1 MYLFKLNNLV
11 DLCSPFLSEPK
22 LTNNTPTQP
31 MKIYSLTHP
40 HNQGISMDDDIDT
53 LVGDDVNSTADSSV
67 SHSFYSNSLFS
78 MTRHG
83 DIPDDDF
90 LHRLSIKKISQD
102 KSSASAMVTNELMRA
117 SYMHK
122 LKRLDD
128 DMTDASTHNDD
139 EILDLLEMA
148 KRLDDNVDHGVSS
161 DISALSSPKL
171 PIPKQIDPPEENET
185 QHGMMASQRNCRN
198 KMYVSASNNPRDR
211 YRRTNTD
218 GNLKMRAPE
227 VDSKQQYTRRY
238 TDSYYSGVEQRDYKR
253 KPDPIGTSNSN
264 AGTHSEEEPLIEL
277 ARRMSNSCG
286 IEDTSSIEGPNDE
299 EYWVNSRHNSGISDG
314 GSSGGNRARSR
325 QRQRASTS
333 SRKKSH
339 AIPNDEGKQHTGS
352 GSKGSK
358 MKGVFQLFSGKTNR
372 KRDDSSSWDE
382 SNNVHRRDRRRRSSS
397 RSMSR
402 SKRRSNSRS
411 SRRSN
416 SGSLSSSYS
425 RQSSRKSVNSR
436 YSSSSRRHMHKRKN
450 RSKLTVAEAVAYL
463 NTKER
468 MKKSPSLS
476 SLKSCASKK
485 SSASRMSSMSR
496 TSRKSIRSTVSSKS
510 NGRRNTTVSK
520 VVSAASGFKEK
531 IRRRVVSEKAN
542 VYSSDYSDE
551 ESSCFSSIVSY
562 M

>member
-1 MYLFKLNNLV
+1 
-11 DLCSPFLSEPK
+11 
-22 LTNNTPTQP
+22 
-31 MKIYSLTHP
+31 
-40 HNQGISMDDDIDT
+40 MDDDIDT

-83 DIPDDDF
+83 DISDDDF

-117 SYMHK
+117 SYRHR

-128 DMTDASTHNDD
+128 DMTDTPTHIDREDD
-139 EILDLLEMA
+139 AILDLLEMA

-161 DISALSSPKL
+161 DISAFSSPKL
-171 PIPKQIDPPEENET
+171 PIPKQIDPPEENES
-185 QHGMMASQRNCRN
+185 QHGMMASQRSSRN

-218 GNLKMRAPE
+218 GNFKMRAPE

-238 TDSYYSGVEQRDYKR
+238 TDSYYSGAEQRDYKR
-253 KPDPIGTSNSN
+253 KPDPIGTGSNSN
-264 AGTHSEEEPLIEL
+264 AGTHSEEEEPLIEL

-314 GSSGGNRARSR
+314 GGNRARSR
-325 QRQRASTS
+325 ERERAS

-339 AIPNDEGKQHTGS
+339 AIHNDEGKQHTGS

-382 SNNVHRRDRRRRSSS
+382 GNNVRRRDRRRRRRSNS

-411 SRRSN
+411 SRSN

-425 RQSSRKSVNSR
+425 PQSSRKSVNSR

-463 NTKER
+463 NKKER
-468 MKKSPSLS
+468 MTKSPSLS
-476 SLKSCASKK
+476 SLKSYTSKK
-485 SSASRMSSMSR
+485 SSASRMSSTSR

-510 NGRRNTTVSK
+510 NGRRNSTVSK

-542 VYSSDYSDE
+542 MYSSDYSDE
-551 ESSCFSSIVSY
+551 ESSCFSSSVEY

>member
-1 MYLFKLNNLV
+1 
-11 DLCSPFLSEPK
+11 
-22 LTNNTPTQP
+22 
-31 MKIYSLTHP
+31 
-40 HNQGISMDDDIDT
+40 MDDDIDT

-83 DIPDDDF
+83 DISDDDF

-117 SYMHK
+117 SYRHK

-128 DMTDASTHNDD
+128 DMIDTSTYNEREDD

-148 KRLDDNVDHGVSS
+148 KRLDDHGVSS
-161 DISALSSPKL
+161 DISAFSSPKL

-185 QHGMMASQRNCRN
+185 QHGMMASQRSSRN

-218 GNLKMRAPE
+218 GNCKMRAPE

-238 TDSYYSGVEQRDYKR
+238 TDSYYSGAEQRDYKR
-253 KPDPIGTSNSN
+253 KPDPIGTGSNSN

-299 EYWVNSRHNSGISDG
+299 EYWVNSRRHNSGISDG
-314 GSSGGNRARSR
+314 GSSGGNRAEGR
-325 QRQRASTS
+325 QRERAS

-339 AIPNDEGKQHTGS
+339 VIPNDEGKQHTGS

-358 MKGVFQLFSGKTNR
+358 MKGVFQLFSGKTHR

-382 SNNVHRRDRRRRSSS
+382 GNN
-397 RSMSR
+397 
-402 SKRRSNSRS
+402 
-411 SRRSN
+411 
-416 SGSLSSSYS
+416 
-425 RQSSRKSVNSR
+425 SSRKSVNSR

-476 SLKSCASKK
+476 SLKSYASKK
-485 SSASRMSSMSR
+485 SSASRMSSTSR

-510 NGRRNTTVSK
+510 NGRKNTTVSK

-551 ESSCFSSIVSY
+551 ESSSDRSALYAVAGS
-562 M
+562 